1 MGRKRMLREIKV
13 RTTRKEDVID
23 ITEHVREAVREA
35 GVKEAGVFVYVP
47 HTTAA
52 ITIHGKTNAEG
63 TPMLNNILRVATT
76 EEDAD
81 SSQKKAAFVAPT
93 EVLIAVDGKLL
104 LGEDQHIYLY
114 EFDGPQERS
123 VYVLLIPTR

>member
-1 MGRKRMLREIKV
+1 MLREIKV
-13 RTTRKEDVID
+13 RTTRKEDIVD
-23 ITEHVREAVREA
+23 ITERVREVVREA

-52 ITIHGKTNAEG
+52 ITIHGKIDAEG
-63 TPMLNNILRVATT
+63 TPMLDNLLRVATA
-76 EEDAD
+76 EGDAG

-93 EVLIAVDGKLL
+93 EVLIAVDGELL

-123 VYVLLIPTR
+123 VYVLLIPSR